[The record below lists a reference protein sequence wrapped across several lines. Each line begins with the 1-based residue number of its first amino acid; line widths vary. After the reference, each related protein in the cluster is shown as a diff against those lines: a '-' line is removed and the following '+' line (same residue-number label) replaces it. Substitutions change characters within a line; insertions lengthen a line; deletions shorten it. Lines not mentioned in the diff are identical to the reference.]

1 MERYPVFLIDDD
13 FGTLDWR
20 VMLGVL
26 PQWRRERV
34 MRLQRESD
42 RRQSVAAW
50 LLLRRCCHELLGLDD
65 VPDVAHMAN
74 GKPYFPT
81 LPDVHF
87 NLSHCPE
94 AVACVMADEPIGV
107 DIEAVTPFDIDV
119 ARHVLSDNE
128 LSLVLADQCP
138 PIAFMRLWT
147 MKESLL
153 KLTGE
158 GISNDLKPLLTDID
172 VTRFRTTVDVD
183 GRWVCTV
190 CAVTPWT

>member
-1 MERYPVFLIDDD
+1 MKEYPVILIDDD
-13 FGTLDWR
+13 FGGLDWR
-20 VMLGVL
+20 EMLVVL

-34 MRLQRESD
+34 MRLRREND

-50 LLLRRCCHELLGLDD
+50 LLLRRCCHDVLGLDA
-65 VPDVAHMAN
+65 VPDVAHTAT

-81 LPDVHF
+81 LPGVHF

-94 AVACVMADEPIGV
+94 AVACVMADEPIGI
-107 DIEAVTPFDIDV
+107 DIEAVTPLDIDV
-119 ARHVLSDNE
+119 ARHVFNDEE
-128 LSLVLADQCP
+128 LCQVLADECP
-138 PIAFMRLWT
+138 QLAFTRLWT

-153 KLTGE
+153 KLNGE

>member
-1 MERYPVFLIDDD
+1 MEELPVILIDDE
-13 FGTLDWR
+13 FGGLDWR
-20 VMLGVL
+20 KMLGSL
-26 PQWRRERV
+26 PMWRRERV
-34 MRLQRESD
+34 MRLQREGD
-42 RRQSVAAW
+42 RQQSVAAW
-50 LLLRRCCHELLGLDD
+50 QLLRRCCREVLGVGD
-65 VPDVAHMAN
+65 VPDVAHTAS

-81 LPDVHF
+81 LPEVHF

-158 GISNDLKPLLTDID
+158 GISNDLRPLLTDID
-172 VTRFRTTVDVD
+172 AMRFRTTVDVD

-190 CAVTPWT
+190 CAVTPWA